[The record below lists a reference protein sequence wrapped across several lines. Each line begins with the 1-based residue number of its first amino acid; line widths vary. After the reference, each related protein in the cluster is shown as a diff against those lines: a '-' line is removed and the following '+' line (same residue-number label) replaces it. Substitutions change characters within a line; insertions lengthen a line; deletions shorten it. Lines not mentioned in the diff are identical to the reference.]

1 MITKFKNHPWLYF
14 STTSCHPLPP
24 SLFPHFQIQQQVN
37 DLLSSLCKQKRFH
50 EALRAFN
57 SLQTQGSTFRLLP
70 STYAHLF
77 LACSQLKSIHHGRLV
92 HRHLSASSMRP
103 DIVLSNHILNMYGKC
118 GFMEEARKLFEE
130 MPEINIVSWTSMIS
144 GFSQNCRE
152 NEAVDLYIRMLR
164 SGLAPDQFALGSV
177 VRTCAGLLNFLLG
190 RQLHGHAVKSGYG
203 SDRIVQNA
211 LVTMYSRAD
220 SIDDA
225 SLIFQ
230 RISDKDLISWGSMIA
245 GFAQQGCELNSLYL
259 FKEMI
264 NSGGCSPNEFHFG
277 SAFSACGNINQLE
290 FGQQLH
296 GLCFKLR
303 LDTEAF
309 AGCSLSDMYARCRNL
324 YSAKKAFYQIDM
336 PDLVSWNSIIGAYS
350 NAGLVD
356 EAIVLFLE
364 MRWLGLKPDDI
375 TVRCLL
381 CACSDYSSLYQGQ
394 LVHSYLLKVGLDADV
409 SVCNALLSMYTRCSD
424 IFTALN
430 LFEEIKAHD
439 LISWNSILTACVQHR
454 QLEEAFQ
461 LFKCMR
467 SSMKD
472 LDHITLNTI
481 LSACADLASF
491 DIGKHI
497 HAYSFKVGL
506 ETDIMVRNG
515 LIDAY
520 AKCGSLDDA
529 RKLFEMMGNNRDVFS
544 WSSLIVGY
552 AQFGY
557 VKESLELFALMRSLG
572 INPNHVTLVG
582 VLTACSRVGF
592 VNEGLYYYNIM
603 EHEYG
608 IVPTKEHSSCVI
620 DLLARAGRLDEAAK
634 FIDQM
639 PFEPD
644 IVMWKT
650 LLAACRV
657 RNNVE
662 IGKRAA
668 EAILKIDPSDSAA
681 YVLLCSIYASSGH
694 WDEFAMLKKL
704 MKSSGVRKFPGKSW
718 IKCFWPSIDIL
729 L

>member
-1 MITKFKNHPWLYF
+1 
-14 STTSCHPLPP
+14 
-24 SLFPHFQIQQQVN
+24 
-37 DLLSSLCKQKRFH
+37 
-50 EALRAFN
+50 
-57 SLQTQGSTFRLLP
+57 
-70 STYAHLF
+70 
-77 LACSQLKSIHHGRLV
+77 
-92 HRHLSASSMRP
+92 
-103 DIVLSNHILNMYGKC
+103 MYGKC

-152 NEAVDLYIRMLR
+152 NEAVDLYVRMLR

-230 RISDKDLISWGSMIA
+230 RILDKDLISWGSMIA

-409 SVCNALLSMYTRCSD
+409 SVCNALLSMYTRH
-424 IFTALN
+424 N
-430 LFEEIKAHD
+430 
-439 LISWNSILTACVQHR
+439 
-454 QLEEAFQ
+454 
-461 LFKCMR
+461 
-467 SSMKD
+467 
-472 LDHITLNTI
+472 
-481 LSACADLASF
+481 
-491 DIGKHI
+491 G
-497 HAYSFKVGL
+497 
-506 ETDIMVRNG
+506 RNG

-529 RKLFEMMGNNRDVFS
+529 RKLFEMMAITV
-544 WSSLIVGY
+544 I
-552 AQFGY
+552 
-557 VKESLELFALMRSLG
+557 LG

-718 IKCFWPSIDIL
+718 IKVNGELRVFIVEDRSQPESENVYTMLEL
-729 L
+729 LG

>member
-1 MITKFKNHPWLYF
+1 MTF
-14 STTSCHPLPP
+14 SVAS
-24 SLFPHFQIQQQVN
+24 VR
-37 DLLSSLCKQKRFH
+37 KQKRFH

-77 LACSQLKSIHHGRLV
+77 LACSQLKSIHHGRLA

-118 GFMEEARKLFEE
+118 GVMEEACKLFEE

-177 VRTCAGLLNFLLG
+177 VRTC
-190 RQLHGHAVKSGYG
+190 
-203 SDRIVQNA
+203 
-211 LVTMYSRAD
+211 
-220 SIDDA
+220 
-225 SLIFQ
+225 
-230 RISDKDLISWGSMIA
+230 
-245 GFAQQGCELNSLYL
+245 
-259 FKEMI
+259 
-264 NSGGCSPNEFHFG
+264 
-277 SAFSACGNINQLE
+277 
-290 FGQQLH
+290 
-296 GLCFKLR
+296 
-303 LDTEAF
+303 
-309 AGCSLSDMYARCRNL
+309 
-324 YSAKKAFYQIDM
+324 
-336 PDLVSWNSIIGAYS
+336 
-350 NAGLVD
+350 LVD

-409 SVCNALLSMYTRCSD
+409 SVCNALLSMYTR
-424 IFTALN
+424 
-430 LFEEIKAHD
+430 
-439 LISWNSILTACVQHR
+439 
-454 QLEEAFQ
+454 
-461 LFKCMR
+461 
-467 SSMKD
+467 
-472 LDHITLNTI
+472 
-481 LSACADLASF
+481 
-491 DIGKHI
+491 
-497 HAYSFKVGL
+497 
-506 ETDIMVRNG
+506 
-515 LIDAY
+515 
-520 AKCGSLDDA
+520 
-529 RKLFEMMGNNRDVFS
+529 
-544 WSSLIVGY
+544 
-552 AQFGY
+552 
-557 VKESLELFALMRSLG
+557 SLELFALMRGLG

-582 VLTACSRVGF
+582 VLTACSCVGF
-592 VNEGLYYYNIM
+592 VDEGLYYYNIM

-620 DLLARAGRLDEAAK
+620 DLLARAGRLNEAAK

-639 PFEPD
+639 PFEPG

-704 MKSSGVRKFPGKSW
+704 MKSSGVRKFPGKNW
-718 IKCFWPSIDIL
+718 IKVNGELRVFIVEDKSQPESENVYTMLELLGIGMTEVGYVSKLSYCKESINLPVNELVSD
-729 L
+729 

>member
-1 MITKFKNHPWLYF
+1 
-14 STTSCHPLPP
+14 
-24 SLFPHFQIQQQVN
+24 
-37 DLLSSLCKQKRFH
+37 
-50 EALRAFN
+50 
-57 SLQTQGSTFRLLP
+57 
-70 STYAHLF
+70 
-77 LACSQLKSIHHGRLV
+77 
-92 HRHLSASSMRP
+92 
-103 DIVLSNHILNMYGKC
+103 
-118 GFMEEARKLFEE
+118 
-130 MPEINIVSWTSMIS
+130 
-144 GFSQNCRE
+144 
-152 NEAVDLYIRMLR
+152 MLR

-190 RQLHGHAVKSGYG
+190 RQLHGHAVKSG
-203 SDRIVQNA
+203 
-211 LVTMYSRAD
+211 
-220 SIDDA
+220 
-225 SLIFQ
+225 
-230 RISDKDLISWGSMIA
+230 
-245 GFAQQGCELNSLYL
+245 
-259 FKEMI
+259 
-264 NSGGCSPNEFHFG
+264 
-277 SAFSACGNINQLE
+277 
-290 FGQQLH
+290 
-296 GLCFKLR
+296 
-303 LDTEAF
+303 
-309 AGCSLSDMYARCRNL
+309 
-324 YSAKKAFYQIDM
+324 
-336 PDLVSWNSIIGAYS
+336 
-350 NAGLVD
+350 LVD

-375 TVRCLL
+375 TVRRQLPLL
-381 CACSDYSSLYQGQ
+381 PSKGGLMQMFPSATLYFP
-394 LVHSYLLKVGLDADV
+394 
-409 SVCNALLSMYTRCSD
+409 CIR
-424 IFTALN
+424 
-430 LFEEIKAHD
+430 
-439 LISWNSILTACVQHR
+439 ACVQHR

-718 IKCFWPSIDIL
+718 IKKKGSWR
-729 L
+729 